1 MLNQVVLMGKFV
13 GQFSS
18 PSAERYAIELEIDGT
33 EYIIYM
39 SKALYDSVDVNKN
52 FEAKIVVKGSLF
64 HHDGYLCIKAE
75 KIFMLED

>member
-13 GQFSS
+13 GQFSL

-33 EYIIYM
+33 EYVVYM
-39 SKALYDSVDVNKN
+39 SKAIYDSIDVNKN
-52 FEAKIVVKGSLF
+52 FEAKIAVKGSLF

-75 KIFMLED
+75 KIVMLED